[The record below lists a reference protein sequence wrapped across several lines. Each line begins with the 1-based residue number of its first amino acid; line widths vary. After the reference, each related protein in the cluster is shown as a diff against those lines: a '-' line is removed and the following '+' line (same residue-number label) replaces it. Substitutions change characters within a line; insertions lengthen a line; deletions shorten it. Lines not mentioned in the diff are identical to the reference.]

1 MFSNQNSTFTQS
13 NSVSTVLE
21 IVKFCFPFFFLR
33 KKVIFNENDVSFIDY
48 ASGFGFGIAPNQP

>member
-13 NSVSTVLE
+13 NSGSTVLE
-21 IVKFCFPFFFLR
+21 IVKFCFPGFLR

-48 ASGFGFGIAPNQP
+48 TSGFGFGIAPNQP